1 MKIIVKRKEWHR
13 LIGGDFREEET
24 TYEFENVNTN
34 CEWIDWGAAYEP
46 EGKKIKGA
54 LPREKNF
61 SFKVNEINKDNV
73 VLEIGGDA
81 GLSLKE
87 LDEDKNKTKLNVL
100 HIDEE
105 RNFQTH
111 TRDFG
116 ISYTITLVN
125 ANAEKVEKLKFR
137 KFNQLF
143 LVSPILNKEQISMF
157 APIIYSMEDRY
168 YKATVNFL
176 QTGEMTNLYFKEF
189 GLFNIMEGYWHSK
202 NDKNHY
208 LEALIILNNIE
219 KANENDRWIIYNPY
233 IIE

>member
-1 MKIIVKRKEWHR
+1 MKIIIKRKEWHR
-13 LIGGDFREEET
+13 IIGGDLHEEET
-24 TYEFENVNTN
+24 THEFENVDTN
-34 CEWIDWGAAYEP
+34 CKWTDWGAAYEP
-46 EGKKIKGA
+46 KGKKIKGA
-54 LPREKNF
+54 LPREINF
-61 SFKVNEINKDNV
+61 SFKVNEINNDNI

-81 GLSLKE
+81 ALSLKE

-116 ISYTITLVN
+116 ISYTISLVN
-125 ANAEKVEKLKFR
+125 ASKEKVERLNFR

-143 LVSPILNKEQISMF
+143 MISPILNKEQISMF

-168 YKATVNFL
+168 YVAAINFL
-176 QTGEMTNLYFKEF
+176 QTGEMKNLYFKEF
-189 GLFNIMEGYWHSK
+189 GIFNIMDGYWHST
-202 NDKNHY
+202 NDKKHY

-219 KANENDRWIIYNPY
+219 KADENDKWIIYNPD